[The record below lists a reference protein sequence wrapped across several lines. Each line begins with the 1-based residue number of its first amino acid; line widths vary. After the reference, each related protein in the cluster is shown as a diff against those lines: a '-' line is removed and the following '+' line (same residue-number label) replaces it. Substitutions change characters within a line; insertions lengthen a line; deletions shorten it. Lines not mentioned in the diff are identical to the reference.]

1 MIKVNIGDGSGGGS
15 SVKVSPQGEF
25 FTRQL
30 KFGEG
35 QFQALDTINTAF
47 NFFKPRAGERFIIT
61 IALINTN
68 KDIGVDGAIF
78 DLYEADSETSTTID
92 KQLAKINILKND
104 VISIPGIF
112 IAVSEGK
119 FLNGKTDDATVNVTI
134 GGYYID
140 I

>member
-15 SVKVSPQGEF
+15 SVKVTPQGELL
-25 FTRQL
+25 TRQL
-30 KFGEG
+30 KFGES

-61 IALINTN
+61 AALINTN

-92 KQLAKINILKND
+92 KQLTKVSIIKND
-104 VISIPGIF
+104 TISIPGTF
-112 IAVSEGK
+112 MAVSQGK
-119 FLNGKTDDATVNVTI
+119 FLNGKTDDAIVNVTI
-134 GGYYID
+134 TGYYID

>member
-15 SVKVSPQGEF
+15 SVKVTPQGELL
-25 FTRQL
+25 TRQL

-47 NFFKPRAGERFIIT
+47 NFFKSRAGERFIIT
-61 IALINTN
+61 TALINTN
-68 KDIGVDGAIF
+68 KDIGANGAIF

-119 FLNGKTDDATVNVTI
+119 FLNGKTDDTIVNVTI
-134 GGYYID
+134 SGYYID